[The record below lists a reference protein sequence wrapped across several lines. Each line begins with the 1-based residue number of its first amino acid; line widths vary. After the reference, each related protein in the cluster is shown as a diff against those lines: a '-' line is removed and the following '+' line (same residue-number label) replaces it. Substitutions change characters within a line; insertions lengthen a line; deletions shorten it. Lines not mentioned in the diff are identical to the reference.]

1 MPILASHH
9 DKGLNAM
16 SIPRQLLTLPWLL
29 PLPVLATGI
38 ELDFIGPELTGV
50 YQVYDGKAQGELV
63 GMLQQLGSQAGI
75 QWRYRLA
82 TPARVEVTLGS
93 QQNVCSLHLQSRR
106 QRSDYQVIGIL
117 GEHAIVAYSGMH
129 DRIGLDELAQLP
141 ASQRLGFGSGL
152 KSLLQR
158 QGLNVIEHPSLAT
171 AVQLVGLG
179 RARVLLTTQI
189 SMYSLQPAP
198 LLRRIGTLGKA
209 DNVLACSRQLPP
221 GVAARLRQAL
231 SRLLIPFTL

>member
-1 MPILASHH
+1 
-9 DKGLNAM
+9 M
-16 SIPRQLLTLPWLL
+16 SIPRLLLALPWLL
-29 PLPVLATGI
+29 PLPALAADI
-38 ELDFIGPELTGV
+38 ALDFIGPELAGV
-50 YQVYDGKAQGELV
+50 YQVNGDQAQGELV
-63 GMLQQLGSQAGI
+63 NIMQQLGKEAGI
-75 QWRYRLA
+75 RWYYRLA

-106 QRSDYQVIGIL
+106 QVSDYQVIGKL
-117 GEHAIVAYSGMH
+117 GEHAIVAYSGLH
-129 DRIGLDELAQLP
+129 DSIGLDELAQLP

-152 KSLLQR
+152 KALLQR

-221 GVAARLRQAL
+221 GVAAQLRLAL
-231 SRLLIPFTL
+231 GRLLIPFTL

>member
-1 MPILASHH
+1 L
-9 DKGLNAM
+9 
-16 SIPRQLLTLPWLL
+16 
-29 PLPVLATGI
+29 
-38 ELDFIGPELTGV
+38 
-50 YQVYDGKAQGELV
+50 KA
-63 GMLQQLGSQAGI
+63 
-75 QWRYRLA
+75 
-82 TPARVEVTLGS
+82 
-93 QQNVCSLHLQSRR
+93 
-106 QRSDYQVIGIL
+106 
-117 GEHAIVAYSGMH
+117 
-129 DRIGLDELAQLP
+129 
-141 ASQRLGFGSGL
+141 
-152 KSLLQR
+152 LLQR